1 MLLTKW
7 GKRLDKNNPLSE
19 YPRPQFVRDSYISLN
34 GMWKCAF
41 YGMPDCDGKCC

>member
-19 YPRPQFVRDSYISLN
+19 YPRPQFVRDSYIFRLSLIFRVFTERLN
-34 GMWKCAF
+34 PVNF
-41 YGMPDCDGKCC
+41 